1 MTFLKNIS
9 CLLIAVFFLFLPKIN
24 AQHDHGTGSTDKPS
38 VHGMLIFGTD
48 NVYASHLPMFHS
60 PHNYQIVIELTMD
73 KTAKQKFV
81 ADQFKNPQFT
91 TYTIEP
97 ERFVLPDMIAK
108 QGSFKANL
116 YRGHFERGGVK
127 IADGITLKISKVVY
141 FKKFDASET
150 KKDSAAFLLFGSA
163 KEQFAVHKISNKPDF
178 EQIIQV
184 KVGLTNPTETSFF
197 SSTNTPIG
205 ISGNTIRVKM
215 GNKEVDI
222 VLFKQLYLEFD
233 DLKE

>member
-1 MTFLKNIS
+1 MKSLKTTS
-9 CLLIAVFFLFLPKIN
+9 CLCVVAFLLFFSKVN
-24 AQHDHGTGSTDKPS
+24 AQHDHTTDAKDKPS

-48 NVYASHLPMFHS
+48 NVYASHLPMFRS
-60 PHNYQIVIELTMD
+60 PHNYQIIIELTMD

-81 ADQFKNPQFT
+81 ADQLKNPQYT

-97 ERFVLPDMIAK
+97 ERFVLPDMIVK

-127 IADGITLKISKVVY
+127 IAEGITLKISKVVY
-141 FKKFDASET
+141 FKKFEATEAQ
-150 KKDSAAFLLFGSA
+150 KDSAVFLLFGSP
-163 KEQFAVHKISNKPDF
+163 KEQFAVHQISNKPDF

-184 KVGLTNPTETSFF
+184 KTGVVNAIETAVF
-197 SSTNTPIG
+197 SPKNTPIG
-205 ISGNTIRVKM
+205 ISGNTIQVKM
-215 GNKEVDI
+215 SNKDVDI
-222 VLFKQLYLEFD
+222 VLLKQLYLEFD

>member
-1 MTFLKNIS
+1 
-9 CLLIAVFFLFLPKIN
+9 
-24 AQHDHGTGSTDKPS
+24 
-38 VHGMLIFGTD
+38 
-48 NVYASHLPMFHS
+48 
-60 PHNYQIVIELTMD
+60 
-73 KTAKQKFV
+73 
-81 ADQFKNPQFT
+81 
-91 TYTIEP
+91 
-97 ERFVLPDMIAK
+97 
-108 QGSFKANL
+108 L

-127 IADGITLKISKVVY
+127 IAVGITLKISKVVY
-141 FKKFDASET
+141 FKKFDAYET

-163 KEQFAVHKISNKPDF
+163 KEQFAAHKISNKPDF

-184 KVGLTNPTETSFF
+184 KVGLTNPTETSVF